1 MITGSRFGGMGVD
14 LMGRRNHRFF
24 LGGREGGVARCWAV
38 RKEKSP
44 DFSSREVGIS
54 EIYSK
59 EQFGC

>member
-14 LMGRRNHRFF
+14 LMERRNHRFF
-24 LGGREGGVARCWAV
+24 LGGGEGGVARCRGV

-54 EIYSK
+54 VIQS
-59 EQFGC
+59 

>member
-24 LGGREGGVARCWAV
+24 LGGEGGVARCRSV

-54 EIYSK
+54 EICSK

>member
-1 MITGSRFGGMGVD
+1 
-14 LMGRRNHRFF
+14 MGRRNHRFF
-24 LGGREGGVARCWAV
+24 RSGEGGVARCRSV

-54 EIYSK
+54 EICSK